1 VNVGMITNKW
11 ALSVFLSA
19 LLSFTFPAP
28 VVSEVIIYDS
38 VTLPGEEVMLR
49 AETRGGFFSKRGE
62 LVEFLVNG
70 KSIGKNLSGTDG
82 FAVKGFV
89 PMKAGLYK
97 IAARSGESRDDGLLL
112 AVNKKTKVVFID
124 VEGSVLEGPFALQVK
139 PGSAK
144 AVKKIHEKFPIVFL
158 QKGLLGVR
166 AIRSWLKKN
175 EFPEAPVMPWNKG
188 EIFKEIREKK
198 LTIKTV
204 IGGQEVIES
213 AEVHQS
219 HAFSFD
225 SMEDAEV
232 VETWDEI
239 VKKLK

>member
-1 VNVGMITNKW
+1 MGMIINKW
-11 ALSVFLSA
+11 ALSLFLSA
-19 LLSFTFPAP
+19 IFFFTFPAP
-28 VVSEVIIYDS
+28 AVSEVVIYDI

-89 PMKAGLYK
+89 PKKAGLYK
-97 IAARSGESRDDGLLL
+97 ITARSGESREDGILL
-112 AVNKKTKVVFID
+112 AINKKSKMVFID

-144 AVKKIHEKFPIVFL
+144 AAKKIQEKFPIVFL
-158 QKGLLGVR
+158 QKGLMGVR

-188 EIFKEIREKK
+188 EIFNEIREKDLK
-198 LTIKTV
+198 IKAV
-204 IGGQEVIES
+204 IGGPEVIES
-213 AEVHQS
+213 AEMHEPY
-219 HAFSFD
+219 AFSFD
-225 SMEDAEV
+225 SVEDAEV
-232 VETWDEI
+232 VETWEEI